1 MPCKL
6 YIILTIYDNCAIMKS
21 TDDAFGIYL
30 LYIFVAGFPQRTQTS
45 REFFCI
51 CKLQKGV
58 TAVKKFM

>member
-1 MPCKL
+1 
-6 YIILTIYDNCAIMKS
+6 MKS
-21 TDDAFGIYL
+21 TDDAFCIYL
-30 LYIFVAGFPQRTQTS
+30 LYIFVADFPRLTQTS